1 MATLSVKAIAANC
14 LDRTPPLSLRRHIF
28 GVYGNNNRNRSLKA
42 QLNLIQNR
50 PHIRVAIVTVRP
62 VGSTQ
67 GQYINLQ
74 RDLDLVNDVWQDDAN
89 AWVYCTGVA
98 TVLTNILGAN
108 GVLNQ
113 NSCPLGVQ
121 GNPTQEE
128 DDLFDLGRNLGA
140 DVVGYYITGS
150 TNPGLIGC
158 SAYPNGRR
166 GFWVAMGSNQNTFG
180 HELTHVIGLN
190 PHPGPDPQVADN
202 DQDNLMW
209 PTPGAITNP
218 PPDLRQANR
227 NRILGDPGMESC

>member
-1 MATLSVKAIAANC
+1 MATLSVKSIAANC
-14 LDRTPPLSLRRHIF
+14 LDRTPTFSLRRHIF

-42 QLNLIQNR
+42 QLNLIRNR

-67 GQYINLQ
+67 GQYANLQ
-74 RDLDLVNDVWQDDAN
+74 RDLDLVNDVWQDDAA

-98 TVLTNILGAN
+98 TIYTNILGTN

-121 GNPTQEE
+121 GSPTQEE

-158 SAYPNGRR
+158 SAYPAGRR
-166 GFWVAMGSNQNTFG
+166 GFWVAMNSNQNTFG

-190 PHPGPDPQVADN
+190 PHPNQDPLVPDD

-209 PTPGAITNP
+209 PAPGAITNP